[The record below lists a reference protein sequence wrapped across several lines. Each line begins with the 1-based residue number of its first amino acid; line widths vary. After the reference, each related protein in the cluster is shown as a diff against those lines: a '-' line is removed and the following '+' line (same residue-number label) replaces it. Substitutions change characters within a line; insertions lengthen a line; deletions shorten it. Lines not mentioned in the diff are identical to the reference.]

1 MTYTAK
7 VGGYNWK
14 QNEVAVRDRLRSVLA
29 YLERIERETDT
40 ARELADNR
48 QQQIHLYQALHIVEE
63 QLDMEE
69 K

>member
-1 MTYTAK
+1 MRA
-7 VGGYNWK
+7 
-14 QNEVAVRDRLRSVLA
+14 VLA
-29 YLERIERETDT
+29 YLERTERDMNT

-48 QQQIHLYQALHIVEE
+48 QQQISLYQALHIVEE

>member
-1 MTYTAK
+1 MSYTAK

-14 QNEVAVRDRLRSVLA
+14 QNEVAVRDRVRAVLV
-29 YLERIERETDT
+29 YLERTERDMDT

-48 QQQIHLYQALHIVEE
+48 QQQINLYQALHIIEE